1 MSHVACID
9 KANITEV
16 LFVNYSLTLVQQTD
30 EGFKFFLFDM
40 ENHEIKG
47 EYAIAK
53 PSPESQL

>member
-1 MSHVACID
+1 MGHITYID

-16 LFVNYSLTLVQQTD
+16 LFVNYNLTLVQQTD

-40 ENHEIKG
+40 ESREIKA